1 MKRFFTV
8 WGALAVSGVLNTA
21 SIITMAMAGLMTA
34 LIISP
39 MARAETTPAELP
51 TLVKASYKIYK
62 GSLLIGQNDE
72 VFERKGMRYT
82 ITSDAHAEGPL
93 AIFFKERILYKS
105 EGLIGPQGL
114 QPAAFEQVR
123 ADASRSTYAK
133 FDWDKKD
140 IVSLRNG
147 NTETFD
153 LPDGTQDRLSSM
165 YQFMLAV
172 PRTSQ
177 LTVWMS
183 QGKRSEKYVYQKQ
196 GEPTIKTPIGDFAT
210 VFYSR
215 DAKEGES
222 KSQLWLA
229 KNKFHLPV
237 RIIFE
242 DKNGAFEQVLASLS
256 VQ

>member
-1 MKRFFTV
+1 MKQFFTTL
-8 WGALAVSGVLNTA
+8 ALIAAVSLAANVA
-21 SIITMAMAGLMTA
+21 AHAETA
-34 LIISP
+34 L
-39 MARAETTPAELP
+39 AELP

-72 VFERKGMRYT
+72 IFERKGARYSIVSET
-82 ITSDAHAEGPL
+82 RAEGPL
-93 AIFFKERILYKS
+93 ALFFKEHIRLKS
-105 EGLIGPQGL
+105 EGLIGPRGL
-114 QPAAFEQVR
+114 QPSAFEQVR
-123 ADASRSTYAK
+123 GEESRSTYAK

-140 IVSLRNG
+140 ITSVRNG

-172 PRTSQ
+172 PRSSQ

-183 QGKRSEKYVYQKQ
+183 QGKRSEKYIYQKQ
-196 GEPTIKTPIGDFAT
+196 GEPIIKTPVGEFET
-210 VFYSR
+210 VYYARSTQN
-215 DAKEGES
+215 GEP

-242 DKNGAFEQVLASLS
+242 DKNGSFEQVLASLS

>member
-1 MKRFFTV
+1 MKHLFN
-8 WGALAVSGVLNTA
+8 VLVV
-21 SIITMAMAGLMTA
+21 AMAGLITGLFLA
-34 LIISP
+34 TS
-39 MARAETTPAELP
+39 ARAETAPTELP

-62 GSLLIGQNDE
+62 GNLLIGQSDE
-72 VFERKGMRYT
+72 VFERKGLRYT
-82 ITSDAHAEGPL
+82 IVSETRAEGPL
-93 AIFFKERILYKS
+93 ALFFKERISFKS

-140 IVSLRNG
+140 IVSMRNG
-147 NTETFD
+147 ATETFD
-153 LPDGTQDRLSSM
+153 LPEGTQDRLSSM

-172 PRTSQ
+172 PRTPQ

-196 GEPTIKTPIGDFAT
+196 GEPTIKTPVGDFAT
-210 VFYSR
+210 VFYAR
-215 DAKEGES
+215 DTIAGES